1 MESDH
6 QEQDLTDAKL
16 QNEIH
21 RNEIGKHSVFYY
33 FCQWHKGI
41 FIEQKIKLEELKH
54 RQELAKYIIYCM

>member
-21 RNEIGKHSVFYY
+21 RNEIGKKD
-33 FCQWHKGI
+33 FCPLPCFGHDT
-41 FIEQKIKLEELKH
+41 
-54 RQELAKYIIYCM
+54 R

>member
-21 RNEIGKHSVFYY
+21 RNEIGKQTFS
-33 FCQWHKGI
+33 
-41 FIEQKIKLEELKH
+41 FIPMIQDVL
-54 RQELAKYIIYCM
+54 IYRTENQAGGD

>member
-21 RNEIGKHSVFYY
+21 RNEIVNTVSSI
-33 FCQWHKGI
+33 I
-41 FIEQKIKLEELKH
+41 FANDARGFL
-54 RQELAKYIIYCM
+54 

>member
-21 RNEIGKHSVFYY
+21 RNEIGKQFTI
-33 FCQWHKGI
+33 FC
-41 FIEQKIKLEELKH
+41 EL
-54 RQELAKYIIYCM
+54 CP